1 MDVCL
6 VIKQRLEELGLE
18 QRDLAAAAEVTESYI
33 SQLLT
38 RKKLP
43 PEPRRTDI
51 YVKMGKFLKLPSGKL
66 TKLADHQR
74 KEVLKRTLEDPPK
87 PLFKE
92 VRELILGKCAPE
104 KEKQIRAIF
113 EKQPFGELERL
124 VTQKLLDVVKRVA
137 KDELSSETWLHS
149 LARLSGR
156 SYEAMRVSILEFL
169 ETDVFNVSVENC
181 ASFLDPLVES
191 WDIDLATF
199 GIGIVLNRR
208 LIPDYAKKF
217 EFVEREPV
225 QPEEEQGLKEFLR
238 HQSVSGD
245 VTEQEIEFLKKLR
258 FHGKHPTPLYYYRE
272 LQNLRDPLH
281 FRAPMTQTVQKKT
294 LGQSQP
300 EGSVAPMHKYLE
312 ADGIEKQ
319 LQLNGRKKA
328 IQRWA
333 GSSGNRVDFDIHG
346 MKKIVTGLMAVDP
359 AEGTP
364 PKRPSRKRSK

>member
-1 MDVCL
+1 VDVCL

-43 PEPRRTDI
+43 PVPSRTDI
-51 YVKMGKFLKLPSGKL
+51 YDKMGKFLKLPSGKL
-66 TKLADHQR
+66 AKLADHQR
-74 KEVLKRTLEDPPK
+74 KEELKRNLGDPPT
-87 PLFKE
+87 PLFEE
-92 VRELILGKCAPE
+92 VRELILRKCAPA

-137 KDELSSETWLHS
+137 KDELESETWLHS
-149 LARLSGR
+149 VARLSGR

-181 ASFLDPLVES
+181 VSFLHPLIES

-199 GIGIVLNRR
+199 GMEIVLNRR
-208 LIPDYAKKF
+208 LIRGYAKKF
-217 EFVEREPV
+217 EFVERELV
-225 QPEEEQGLKEFLR
+225 QPEEEAALKKFLR
-238 HQSVSGD
+238 YQSVNGD
-245 VTEQEIEFLKKLR
+245 ATEEEIEFLKNLR
-258 FHGKHPTPLYYYRE
+258 FNGKQPTPLYYYRE

-300 EGSVAPMHKYLE
+300 KGSVAPMHTYLE
-312 ADGIEKQ
+312 ANGIEKQ
-319 LQLNGRKKA
+319 LQLDSRKGA
-328 IQRWA
+328 IRRWA
-333 GSSGNRVDFDIHG
+333 GNRG
-346 MKKIVTGLMAVDP
+346 TRGKKQKA
-359 AEGTP
+359 
-364 PKRPSRKRSK
+364 KS